1 MGLLGPSKK
10 QLGKQSQAHILA
22 RLLELGYTVLIP
34 YGDSSRYDLVIE
46 DAEGHF
52 WRIQC
57 KTAWVE
63 GGDQGY
69 IKFSTA
75 SLRSRQVEG
84 RIHYS
89 RKDYQGDVD
98 YFAVYSHEMSKVYL
112 IPIGKVSETR
122 MSLRLAPSKNN
133 QKKGVHF
140 AEDYEL

>member
-10 QLGKQSQAHILA
+10 LLGEQSQAHILA

-75 SLRSRQVEG
+75 SLRSRQAGG

-89 RKDYQGDVD
+89 RKNYQGDVD
-98 YFAVYSHEMSKVYL
+98 YFAVYSHEIRKVYL

-122 MSLRLAPSKNN
+122 MNL
-133 QKKGVHF
+133 
-140 AEDYEL
+140 

>member
-1 MGLLGPSKK
+1 MRLLEPNKK
-10 QLGKQSQAHILA
+10 QLGEQSQAYILA

-52 WRIQC
+52 LSIQC

-75 SLRSRQVEG
+75 SLRSRQNEG

-89 RKDYQGDVD
+89 RKG
-98 YFAVYSHEMSKVYL
+98 
-112 IPIGKVSETR
+112 
-122 MSLRLAPSKNN
+122 
-133 QKKGVHF
+133 
-140 AEDYEL
+140 